1 LIIDVDGARAGG
13 RFSAAH
19 TGVEENEDR
28 GEADEPIDDE
38 EDAGDVKWKQLVA
51 ELMIYK
57 GLAV

>member
-19 TGVEENEDR
+19 TGVEDR
-28 GEADEPIDDE
+28 GEADEPNDDE
-38 EDAGDVKWKQLVA
+38 EDAGDVKQKQLVA